1 MEMTY
6 EWAAEIL
13 DPEHLENYS
22 IENRKR
28 SLSDGHGCAQEA
40 DPGKGEFVGK
50 LTIRKLPALPRSRL

>member
-22 IENRKR
+22 SETRRSKR
-28 SLSDGHGCAQEA
+28 LDETEV
-40 DPGKGEFVGK
+40 PEV
-50 LTIRKLPALPRSRL
+50 RR